1 MCIIQYSYFL
11 ISHPLSLSRLFFFLL
26 FPSGF
31 DIRALLLFGKAAD
44 FHGATG
50 SHKIQTPCT
59 CDLKTTMVLALVLD
73 LLCLFVS
80 VSNSTNSPISM
91 YTATLSYSCMK
102 ARRGF
107 ALRLAE
113 PLNSFQKALLKIP
126 LTARRGVDL
135 SFWWLF
141 FFFNGTKQAN
151 VIGDWWSPAV
161 ARIEC
166 NGLML
171 ICTQL
176 ESNYNRIESSEYK
189 QTEYPFLVTHRTKV
203 QV

>member
-1 MCIIQYSYFL
+1 MCIIQYTYF
-11 ISHPLSLSRLFFFLL
+11 HPLSLSRLFFFLL

-59 CDLKTTMVLALVLD
+59 CDLKTTMFLALVLD
-73 LLCLFVS
+73 LLCLFLFLTVQ
-80 VSNSTNSPISM
+80 NSPISV

-135 SFWWLF
+135 RFWWLF
-141 FFFNGTKQAN
+141 FFF
-151 VIGDWWSPAV
+151 
-161 ARIEC
+161 
-166 NGLML
+166 
-171 ICTQL
+171 
-176 ESNYNRIESSEYK
+176 
-189 QTEYPFLVTHRTKV
+189 FF
-203 QV
+203 